1 MLKKL
6 LKWFVIVLAVAFV
19 AAQFIRPARVN
30 PPVVESQ
37 TIFATGKV
45 PQDVRAII
53 DRSCNDC
60 HTNTVVWP
68 WYSEIAPVSWLVVD
82 DVEEGRKELN
92 FSTWG
97 TSTPRRQAKKLEEIC
112 EQVKEGE
119 MPLEKYVFLHS
130 TAKLSEADRQRL
142 CEWSKA
148 FRAEI
153 VVAHP
158 EAERKAERKSEE
170 REEH

>member
-45 PQDVRAII
+45 PQDVHAII

-112 EQVKEGE
+112 EEVESGR
-119 MPLEKYVFLHS
+119 MPLPSYLWIHRDAV
-130 TAKLSEADRQRL
+130 LSESDR
-142 CEWSKA
+142 
-148 FRAEI
+148 RAICDWTKSEI
-153 VVAHP
+153 VRL
-158 EAERKAERKSEE
+158 ESTE
-170 REEH
+170 